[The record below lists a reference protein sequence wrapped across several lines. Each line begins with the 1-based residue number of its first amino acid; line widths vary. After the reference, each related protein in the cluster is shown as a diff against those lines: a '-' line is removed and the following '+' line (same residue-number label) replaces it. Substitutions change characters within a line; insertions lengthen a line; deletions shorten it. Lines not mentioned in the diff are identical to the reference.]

1 MPHPRGISTLWV
13 GRGLLESPPIEVLHW
28 VRGRNLFVVSSPRVW
43 ALHES
48 RLKPIREAAGAFELL
63 EIPEGEA
70 AKTLDQ
76 AGQLWNSLLSR
87 GGKRDSR
94 IISLGGGS
102 VGDLAGFV
110 AACFL
115 RGVEYSQVPTTLLA
129 QVDAAI
135 GGKTAVDLPGGK
147 NTVGAFHHP
156 THVLSDP
163 VVLSTLPRREL
174 WAGLVEVI
182 KKAFILDADFYE
194 VIERILPELL
204 LGNEEALLSIILG
217 AQKAKAEVVA
227 RDPEESGDR
236 KLLNFGHTLGHA
248 IETELGYQHL
258 LHGEAV
264 GWGMLFA
271 LQLAERSAPVPGATR
286 LRALL
291 RKLEWPDLPP
301 LEVEALVEHTAKDK
315 KAREEGVSWVLPRA
329 IGRGDYGPLPW
340 GPDFLKDWIQCFLE
354 APWAS
359 VSIPSAGRKG

>member
-1 MPHPRGISTLWV
+1 M
-13 GRGLLESPPIEVLHW
+13 GRGLLDNPPAEVLRW
-28 VRGRNLFVVSSPRVW
+28 VRGRTLFVVSSPRVW
-43 ALHES
+43 ALQGKRLNSLRES
-48 RLKPIREAAGAFELL
+48 AGAFEFL

-76 AGQLWNSLLSR
+76 ADLLWNSLLSR

-94 IISLGGGS
+94 ILSLGGGS

-115 RGVEYSQVPTTLLA
+115 RGIEFSQVPTTLLA
-129 QVDAAI
+129 QVDAAV

-156 THVLSDP
+156 VHVLSDP
-163 VVLSTLPRREL
+163 AVLSTLPRREL

-182 KKAFILDADFYE
+182 KKAFILDAGFFE
-194 VIERILPELL
+194 VIERRLPDLL
-204 LGNEEALLSIILG
+204 SGDEEALLSIILG
-217 AQKAKAEVVA
+217 AQQAKSEVVA
-227 RDPEESGDR
+227 RDPEEAGDR

-248 IETELGYQHL
+248 IETELGYQDL

-291 RKLEWPDLPP
+291 RKLEWTDLPP
-301 LEVEALVEHTAKDK
+301 LDAEALLGHTAKDK
-315 KAREEGVSWVLPRA
+315 KAREGGVSWVLPQA
-329 IGRGDYGPLPW
+329 LGQGFYGPLPW
-340 GPDFLKDWIQCFLE
+340 SREELRGWIQCFLE

-359 VSIPSAGRKG
+359 VA